1 MMIKFDPQKY
11 MVRDDDYEKECN
23 KRVDQLYKL
32 FQNKSFFGYIQCSE
46 LSEKLSIVLQ
56 KNNEDYTRYYK
67 ENYVRFSKLMENL
80 SWEIIEPYTEF
91 ERSLKKITSEI
102 QELLKNRNYSL
113 NKNSREKISILE
125 SLIIDYGRN
134 TKIPDYITRCRFHN
148 KLNEIKRKFKSD
160 SLISYLTLSD
170 SLTDLKRIY
179 EENIALYK
187 KHFIPVLKQLN
198 SLKPAFEKSQTYFS
212 IKEAKMISEQIEKS
226 EKLIYGDSYDDLITA
241 SDILSAIDSKL
252 SNLSLV
258 KKVKIEENINSQ
270 MQILRRQ
277 IWKEDWE
284 DINNAVKVMISEAEN
299 SGQLYQLNLDKFNI
313 EHKKREKKEQ
323 IFQFI
328 KNAESKR
335 IFRSAEIVVK
345 ARNLLSSEA
354 SRKDLEELLKATSQ
368 QDRCKEKQT
377 RIEKKPN
384 SKIKYSLY
392 LTFLSTV
399 LTILIINYHKNIE
412 HFEEKGNSYA
422 DILETMVY
430 AQLKNKNEIDIE
442 SIRKKPVFQNNDL
455 KIISIDDQEVVIEY
469 RNKIYKKNIRKK

>member
-1 MMIKFDPQKY
+1 
-11 MVRDDDYEKECN
+11 
-23 KRVDQLYKL
+23 
-32 FQNKSFFGYIQCSE
+32 
-46 LSEKLSIVLQ
+46 
-56 KNNEDYTRYYK
+56 
-67 ENYVRFSKLMENL
+67 
-80 SWEIIEPYTEF
+80 
-91 ERSLKKITSEI
+91 
-102 QELLKNRNYSL
+102 
-113 NKNSREKISILE
+113 
-125 SLIIDYGRN
+125 
-134 TKIPDYITRCRFHN
+134 
-148 KLNEIKRKFKSD
+148 
-160 SLISYLTLSD
+160 
-170 SLTDLKRIY
+170 
-179 EENIALYK
+179 
-187 KHFIPVLKQLN
+187 
-198 SLKPAFEKSQTYFS
+198 
-212 IKEAKMISEQIEKS
+212 MISEQIEKS

-455 KIISIDDQEVVIEY
+455 KIISIDDREVVIEY